1 MKFNFN
7 IIGLRR
13 RFYIVS
19 AVFIILGLGLLGV
32 RGLNLGIDFRSGTI
46 LELEVTPT
54 VFELD
59 LRQSFK
65 TEDVNKVLAP
75 FYPAVYFGEVEEN
88 ATSVE
93 VSVMGFDQA
102 DFSQVLTKV
111 RAEWPQAT
119 ATTPVIEKVSTA
131 EVRELLGQFYERIQ
145 IREAGTQ
152 GTAVEVR
159 TTDFNDEQF
168 AQVMSAVREV
178 WPMTYASIPVS
189 VDATFSGE
197 LVRNALVALL
207 LASIGMLIYIGIR
220 FEFKFAVSAVLALLH
235 DVLVVLAFFS
245 LFRIEINS
253 EFVAAILTIV
263 GYSIND
269 TIVVFD
275 RIRENLRLSK
285 RQSDFEGLVNRSIM
299 ETLLRSINT
308 SVTTLLA
315 IGAVLFL
322 GGVTLRPM
330 ALALVVGILAGT
342 YSSIFIASSV
352 WVDWKEY
359 EYAKRVKS
367 A

>member
-7 IIGLRR
+7 IIGLRKN
-13 RFYIVS
+13 FYVVS
-19 AVFIILGLGLLGV
+19 AVVIILGLGLLAF

-46 LELEVTPT
+46 LELDLAAT

-59 LRQSFK
+59 IPEEFEVSEVRELL
-65 TEDVNKVLAP
+65 NP
-75 FYPAVYFGEVEEN
+75 FY
-88 ATSVE
+88 
-93 VSVMGFDQA
+93 DQVRLGDVA
-102 DFSQVLTKV
+102 EGTTKFTVWVTGFSQDEFPEVKEKL
-111 RAEWPQAT
+111 REEWPT
-119 ATTPVIEKVSTA
+119 ATISEPTLQNVTTA
-131 EVRELLGQFYERIQ
+131 EVREILGSYYDRMQV
-145 IREAGTQ
+145 RELGTL

-159 TTDFNDEQF
+159 TTDFEELTF
-168 AQVMSAVREV
+168 PEVMNAIREV
-178 WPMTYASIPVS
+178 WPLAQAAIPVS

-197 LVRNALVALL
+197 LVRQAMIALT
-207 LASIGMLIYIGIR
+207 LASLGMLIYIGFR
-220 FEFKFAVSAVLALLH
+220 FEFKFAVAAVLALLH
-235 DVLVVLAFFS
+235 DVLLVLAFFA

-275 RIRENLRLSK
+275 RIRENLRHAK
-285 RQSDFEGLVNRSIM
+285 RQADFEGIVNRSIM
-299 ETLLRSINT
+299 ETLVRSINT
-308 SVTTLLA
+308 SITTLLA

-342 YSSIFIASSV
+342 YSSIFVASSV
-352 WVDWKEY
+352 WVDWKEH
-359 EYAKRVKS
+359 EAARRLKK